1 MNFRLYPI
9 LIDLIISQI
18 YDCNFI
24 GDPTPA
30 PTCPRG
36 FSGAFV
42 HHPHTSYVWL
52 KISTVSESTLVTN
65 TNVIPPKSREMDFFS
80 KDGFLIFPSKSE
92 TNNDLITQD
101 EKVLMSCPFQSM
113 VILM

>member
-24 GDPTPA
+24 GDPN
-30 PTCPRG
+30 PRAQPRVHVVSAAG
-36 FSGAFV
+36 GAFV
-42 HHPHTSYVWL
+42 HHLHTSYVWL

-65 TNVIPPKSREMDFFS
+65 TNALPNFNLRAVLKLIYELHKEVFKLCYLS
-80 KDGFLIFPSKSE
+80 KKI
-92 TNNDLITQD
+92 IQ
-101 EKVLMSCPFQSM
+101 
-113 VILM
+113 

>member
-9 LIDLIISQI
+9 LIDLIISRI

-30 PTCPRG
+30 STCRRG
-36 FSGAFV
+36 ISGAFV

-65 TNVIPPKSREMDFFS
+65 TNALPNFNLRAVLK
-80 KDGFLIFPSKSE
+80 LINELRKEVYELYYF
-92 TNNDLITQD
+92 
-101 EKVLMSCPFQSM
+101 EKENYS
-113 VILM
+113 

>member
-18 YDCNFI
+18 YDCDFI

-30 PTCPRG
+30 PTCSRG

-42 HHPHTSYVWL
+42 HHSHTSYVWL

-65 TNVIPPKSREMDFFS
+65 TNALPNFNLRAVLK
-80 KDGFLIFPSKSE
+80 LINELHKEVCKLCYF
-92 TNNDLITQD
+92 
-101 EKVLMSCPFQSM
+101 
-113 VILM
+113 